1 MELKNFIFIVIFLAA
16 FAVFAFNVK
25 RLIGYLKVGKKENRF
40 DNPSK
45 RIINVLKIAF
55 GQSKL
60 LRDPVAGTIHFVIFW
75 GFILF
80 LFAVGETIIQG
91 FYSPFSLEFLGP
103 FNSVV
108 TLVKDIFGLLV
119 IAAVLYALYRRYVLK
134 IERLDVGKEGQLD
147 ATLILLMI
155 LIVVVS
161 MFGQSAAHIAENNFI
176 LSKWELYPLSAP
188 LASLFFDGSSASTN
202 LFFEIFWWM
211 HIVVIFVFM
220 NYLPYSKHLHVLSS
234 IPNVYFSKVGNKKY
248 EVKPLDLEDED
259 AEQFGAADIEHLT
272 WKQLLDGY
280 ACTECGRCTAACP
293 AANTGKKLSPRK
305 IIVDI
310 RRRLEEKAPHILAG
324 EGNVEGITD
333 KTLVH
338 DYITDEE
345 LWACTTCNA
354 CVFECP
360 VTIEHLDSIIDMR
373 RDLVLSE
380 ATFPNEL
387 NNVFKNLETNFTPWA
402 FNHQDRANWADGMN
416 IKTMAEDNN
425 GEILFWV
432 GCAGSFDNRYIAVT
446 KAFAKLMQK
455 ANINFR
461 ILGTEEKCNGDT
473 ARRLGNEYLAQMM
486 MMENIETL
494 NNYDVKKIVTC
505 CPHCYNSLKNEY
517 PQFGGNFEVIH
528 HTEMIEE
535 LLGTNRIELKDEE
548 INNKVTF
555 HDSCYLG
562 RYNDIYDAPRNP
574 LKMIKGL
581 ELVEMERN
589 RDKGFCCGAGGGR
602 MFIEETEGQRVN
614 ENRTEEAL
622 KTNAD
627 TIASACPFCMTMMS
641 DGVKTFQKEDT
652 VKVKDIAELILENSK

>member
-188 LASLFFDGSSASTN
+188 LASLFFDGPSASTN